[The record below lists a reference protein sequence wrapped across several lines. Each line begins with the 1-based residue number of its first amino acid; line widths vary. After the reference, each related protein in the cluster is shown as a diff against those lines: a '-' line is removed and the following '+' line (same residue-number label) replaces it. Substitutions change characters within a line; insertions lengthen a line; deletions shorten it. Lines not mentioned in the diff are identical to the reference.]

1 MPYPMPRESL
11 LYLSNVQYVARLTFD
26 TLDKNSNG
34 VIEFREFL
42 ETMSVLRESDL
53 NQKLGFSFSLCDP
66 DKDGKITHAELVRIL
81 RALCLAVEKSRDG
94 EQAQS
99 VADEIFETVDTVSY

>member
-1 MPYPMPRESL
+1 MPSRTLGMITFQISSMIFNPF
-11 LYLSNVQYVARLTFD
+11 RLTFD

-42 ETMSVLRESDL
+42 ETMSVLRGDSMKH
-53 NQKLGFSFSLCDP
+53 KLDFSFSLCDP

-81 RALCLAVEKSRDG
+81 RALCLAVESSRDG
-94 EQAQS
+94 EQAQI
-99 VADEIFETVDTVSY
+99 VTDEIFATVDAVN